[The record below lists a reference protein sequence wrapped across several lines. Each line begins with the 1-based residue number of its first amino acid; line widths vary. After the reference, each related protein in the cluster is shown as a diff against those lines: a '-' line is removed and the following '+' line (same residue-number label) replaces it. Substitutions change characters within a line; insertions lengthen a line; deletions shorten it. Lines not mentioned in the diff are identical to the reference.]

1 MYVLSA
7 LMSIINNYVI
17 TVVFID
23 ISCQDV
29 NIVGNNYLMFCI
41 PTL

>member
-29 NIVGNNYLMFCI
+29 RYSR
-41 PTL
+41 